1 VIERL
6 FSLTFLCAAPFW
18 ALMIFAPHWRTTGR
32 IMASPYVVVPPALIY
47 AALVAMH
54 FPAVWAAVSSPEPG
68 PLSDFLGTP
77 EGATIAWAHFIAWD
91 LFIGRWIYRQSRELD
106 VHPLVMAPILLLT
119 ILMSPVGLLAFLPI
133 RAVRARRVI
142 HPLTV

>member
-1 VIERL
+1 
-6 FSLTFLCAAPFW
+6 
-18 ALMIFAPHWRTTGR
+18 
-32 IMASPYVVVPPALIY
+32 
-47 AALVAMH
+47 
-54 FPAVWAAVSSPEPG
+54 
-68 PLSDFLGTP
+68 LSDFLGTP

-119 ILMSPVGLLAFLPI
+119 VLMSPVGLLAFLPI